1 MCSKLNEPRTP
12 ATAARPATHVW
23 SITRRLTLL
32 YVACTAALLLLSAGF
47 LYWTLKGNLDHTR
60 HGLLAS
66 KIEVLRLLLREQPDK
81 ADVLASEVEHE
92 ASESQP
98 LKYYIRV
105 QDEQGRVLLETP
117 GMTGL
122 VPATLFPPPVEVAT
136 DLRRDMEGKLRH
148 LGTFHLLSAQAT
160 VGAPGRG
167 QRTLQIAMDGST
179 GDALLKDYRNKLL
192 TVLGLGLVFAAVAGV
207 WVARKGM
214 RPLAEITQAAQHITA
229 SQLHERIAEVRW
241 PAELAQLATAFDAML
256 DRLEDS
262 FMRLSQFSADL
273 AHALRTPL
281 HNLRGEAE
289 VTLARSR
296 TPEEYQHVL
305 ASSLE
310 ECERLSRMI
319 DGLLFLAR
327 ADDPKT
333 AVERVRFDAR
343 KQLEAVQEFYEALA
357 SEQEVTVTCEGQA
370 WLTGDA
376 MLFRRAVSNLLG
388 NALRHTSA
396 QGSVHLSVESLPDL
410 MVEVRVRDTGSGI
423 APEHL
428 SKIFD
433 RFYRVGQTHSPV
445 PGGIGLGL
453 AIVQSIMRLHAG
465 TVRVQSVLG
474 QGTTFTLSF
483 PVEAAPPL
491 GGQMTKM

>member
-1 MCSKLNEPRTP
+1 MVGDS
-12 ATAARPATHVW
+12 
-23 SITRRLTLL
+23 
-32 YVACTAALLLLSAGF
+32 G
-47 LYWTLKGNLDHTR
+47 
-60 HGLLAS
+60 
-66 KIEVLRLLLREQPDK
+66 RE
-81 ADVLASEVEHE
+81 
-92 ASESQP
+92 
-98 LKYYIRV
+98 
-105 QDEQGRVLLETP
+105 
-117 GMTGL
+117 
-122 VPATLFPPPVEVAT
+122 
-136 DLRRDMEGKLRH
+136 
-148 LGTFHLLSAQAT
+148 
-160 VGAPGRG
+160 
-167 QRTLQIAMDGST
+167 QRTLQIAMDGAT
-179 GDALLKDYRNKLL
+179 GDTLLKDYRNQLL
-192 TVLGLGLVFAAVAGV
+192 MVLGLGLAFAAVAGV

-229 SQLHERIAEVRW
+229 SQLHERIAGARW

-296 TPEEYQHVL
+296 KPEEYQHVL

-343 KQLEAVQEFYEALA
+343 EQLEAVHEFYEALA

-370 WLTGDA
+370 WLTGDP
-376 MLFRRAVSNLLG
+376 MLFRRALSNLLG

-396 QGSVHLSVESLPDL
+396 QGSVHLSVESLPDQI
-410 MVEVRVRDTGSGI
+410 VEVRVRDTGSGM

-428 SKIFD
+428 SRIFD
-433 RFYRVGQTHSPV
+433 RFYRVGQAHSPV

-483 PVEAAPPL
+483 PVEAALPL
-491 GGQMTKM
+491 VAR